1 VPEGRQV
8 FAPLSVEDNLRLGA
22 WTQAAS
28 GTEASLAS
36 VYALFPMLNE
46 MRDIPAGAL
55 SGGQQQMLAVG
66 RALMAKPRLLL
77 LDEPS
82 MGLAP
87 KLVLETF
94 RIIRDLNKQGV
105 TILLVEQNARLA
117 LKLADYGYVLETGSI
132 RMDSDAETLGASNSI
147 VEAYLGT

>member
-1 VPEGRQV
+1 V
-8 FAPLSVEDNLRLGA
+8 
-22 WTQAAS
+22 
-28 GTEASLAS
+28 
-36 VYALFPMLNE
+36 
-46 MRDIPAGAL
+46 
-55 SGGQQQMLAVG
+55 
-66 RALMAKPRLLL
+66 LL